1 MTTHENPSQQPG
13 HVADQ
18 RAAHEP
24 DHVVVGAG
32 AIGAHLARRLADRGD
47 HVRVVTRSGNGP
59 EHPRVEC
66 VAADASD
73 VARLSSL
80 AAGAQTIFNCANPP
94 YPKWASA
101 WPGLSHGVI
110 GAAETTGA
118 RLVTIGNLYGY
129 AADSSPMRATDELD
143 PPTRKGAIRV
153 ATWHEALAAHD
164 AGRIRATE
172 VRASDFIGPGVGANG
187 HAGDRF
193 VPRILAGKRVSVLGR
208 PDVEHSWS
216 FVDDVVTTLVAV
228 SCGRPC
234 VRSGVARADRTPA
247 DVRAARRRSRVG
259 CRRRA
264 GRGEAPPPDAAEDR
278 RVVQP
283 DDSRA
288 PGDAVPV
295 RASVR
300 DRRHRHDRDVRHRAD
315 TARRSAAG
323 HDRVVS
329 NGGTGRRLTDPSSPC
344 AAASR
349 RSTSPGCSVTS
360 TVARSPVCSR
370 PFSTPVFAMTLW
382 KAVAVD
388 ERTG

>member
-228 SCGRPC
+228 CADDRAFGRAWHVPT
-234 VRSGVARADRTPA
+234 G
-247 DVRAARRRSRVG
+247 
-259 CRRRA
+259 
-264 GRGEAPPPDAAEDR
+264 PPLTFEQLAAE
-278 RVVQP
+278 V
-283 DDSRA
+283 A
-288 PGDAVPV
+288 
-295 RASVR
+295 
-300 DRRHRHDRDVRHRAD
+300 
-315 TARRSAAG
+315 SAAG
-323 HDRVVS
+323 VVPVEVKPLHPVLLKIA
-329 NGGTGRRLTDPSSPC
+329 GLFSPMI
-344 AAASR
+344 R
-349 RSTSPGCSVTS
+349 ELPEMLYQFE
-360 TVARSPVCSR
+360 R
-370 PFSTPVFAMTLW
+370 PFVIDATDTIETFGIEPTPLDDQLRATIESYRTS
-382 KAVAVD
+382 ARVAA
-388 ERTG
+388 